1 LVLFLQ
7 KKNKLYSGASP
18 ENAAMRDRPFIAPDA
33 LLVEFP
39 MRHVGLVFGL
49 LAASAQAAPSGAL
62 HCGRLLDVQTGT
74 LLPDQLI
81 DFKDGLITAV
91 QPAATA
97 AAPTLATATD
107 LTRLTCL
114 PGLIDVHVHL
124 TIDPGES
131 GYAGLGTSVPA
142 ATLHGVRNA
151 RVTLLAGFTTARNV
165 GADGFEDVALRDA
178 IAAGDIDGPRLQ
190 VSGPPLSITGGH
202 GDDNLLPWEYHVTAQ
217 GVADG
222 PWAARTK
229 VRENDKFGVDLI
241 KIMASGGVLSKGD
254 QPGAEQFTLEEMQAI
269 VDEAHRAGRKVAA
282 HAHGTQ
288 AIDDAIRAGVDS
300 VEHASLIDD
309 AGIALAKSRGT
320 YLVFDIYNDDY
331 ILSRGAAAGM
341 LPESIEKEKKLGRLQ
356 RESFR
361 RAHQAGAPI
370 AFGTDAG
377 VYPHGDNAKQFAT
390 MVAWGMTPI
399 EAIRA
404 ATLEAAKLMGWSG
417 KVGDVAPGAYAD
429 VIAVPGDPLADIR
442 TLQQVR
448 FVMQG
453 GSVKRPAS

>member
-1 LVLFLQ
+1 MKRLTLILT
-7 KKNKLYSGASP
+7 
-18 ENAAMRDRPFIAPDA
+18 
-33 LLVEFP
+33 
-39 MRHVGLVFGL
+39 L
-49 LAASAQAAPSGAL
+49 LAATAHAAPSGAL
-62 HCGRLLDVQTGT
+62 HCGHLLDVHTGA
-74 LLPDQLI
+74 LLSDQLI
-81 DFKDGLITAV
+81 EFKDGVITSV
-91 QPAATA
+91 GPAAKA
-97 AAPTLATATD
+97 AGPALAGATD
-107 LTRLTCL
+107 LTPLTCL
-114 PGLIDVHVHL
+114 PGLIDAHVHL
-124 TIDPGES
+124 TIDPGDS
-131 GYAGLGTSVPA
+131 GYKGLAISVPA
-142 ATLHGVRNA
+142 ATLHGARNA
-151 RVTLLAGFTTARNV
+151 RATLLAGFTTVRNV
-165 GADGFEDVALRDA
+165 GAEAFEDVALRDA
-178 IAAGDIDGPRLQ
+178 IAAGDIDGPRMQ

-202 GDDNLLPWEYHVTAQ
+202 GDENLLPWEIRLTAQ

-309 AGIALAKSRGT
+309 AGIAMAKARGT

-331 ILSRGAAAGM
+331 ILAGGAAAGM

-361 RAHQAGAPI
+361 RAHAAGALI

-417 KVGDVAPGAYAD
+417 KVGDVAPGDYAD
-429 VIAVPGDPLADIR
+429 VVAVSGDPLVDVGI
-442 TLQQVR
+442 LQHMR

-453 GSVKRPAS
+453 GGIKRTVP